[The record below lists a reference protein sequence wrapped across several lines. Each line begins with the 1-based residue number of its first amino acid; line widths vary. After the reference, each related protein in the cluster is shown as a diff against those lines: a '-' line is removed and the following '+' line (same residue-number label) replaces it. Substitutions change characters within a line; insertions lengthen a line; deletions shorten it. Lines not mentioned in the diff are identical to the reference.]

1 MKREVLLYLILAVV
15 ALLLFVTDLLVG
27 SVDIPFDLLLSK
39 EGIYSSIFFDIRLPK
54 AITSVLVGVALG
66 VSGLLMQTLFRNP
79 LAGPSILG
87 ISSGATLGVALY
99 VLFFSVSGLSIVSLS
114 IFGSVLCAMFGAF
127 IMLLIIL

>member
-99 VLFFSVSGLSIVSLS
+99 VLFFSVR
-114 IFGSVLCAMFGAF
+114 
-127 IMLLIIL
+127 